1 MLFAF
6 SVAPTT
12 TADDTASMSEAVAA
26 AVRVVRESGLPHETT
41 SMFTTIEG
49 EWDEVMP
56 VIRAATDAVLAVSP
70 RVSLVLKADLRPGR
84 TGELAGKVERV
95 ERHLSGAGASGSDG
109 DVADMAGVAGVA
121 NDRNDD
127 NDDDT
132 PTNR

>member
-12 TADDTASMSEAVAA
+12 TADESASMSAAVAE
-26 AVRVVRESGLPHETT
+26 AVRVVRDSGLPYETT

-84 TGELAGKVERV
+84 SGELTGKVERV
-95 ERHLSGAGASGSDG
+95 ERRLAGAGG
-109 DVADMAGVAGVA
+109 AGGAAGA
-121 NDRNDD
+121 GGGAAGEDD
-127 NDDDT
+127 KAGDDDDKSSV
-132 PTNR
+132 R